1 MSRTAK
7 AFIIGAVAILSAS
20 AAVAQEAESVT
31 FRYSPARSVEAN
43 YEAFKL
49 TAARACSDVSTL
61 GKVNAQREC
70 RDRLVAQAV
79 AATQVSGFIAY
90 YQRSMGAVQVALA
103 TR

>member
-20 AAVAQEAESVT
+20 TALAQEAETVT
-31 FRYSPARSVEAN
+31 FRYNRALSVEAN
-43 YEAFKL
+43 YEAFRL

-70 RDRLVAQAV
+70 RENLVAQAV